1 MKIIEIGSED
11 IRTKSIEQ
19 IKEDIKK
26 KLKNAKEDKI
36 WGGLK
41 KVKQNASK
49 NIRIGRIWE
58 GRS

>member
-1 MKIIEIGSED
+1 MRKMKIIEIGSED

-36 WGGLK
+36 
-41 KVKQNASK
+41 
-49 NIRIGRIWE
+49 
-58 GRS
+58 